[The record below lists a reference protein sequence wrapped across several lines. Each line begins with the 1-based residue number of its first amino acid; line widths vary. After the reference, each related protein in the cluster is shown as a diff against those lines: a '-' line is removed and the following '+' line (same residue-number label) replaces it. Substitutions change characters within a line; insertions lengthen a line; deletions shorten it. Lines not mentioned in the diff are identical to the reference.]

1 MGLQP
6 SLSLRV
12 VDGCRLD
19 EERRRALRPAELA
32 RDRQGR
38 ARRLPRYY
46 YQVPSWD
53 EALATQLTPHFGLW
67 ELLDVDF
74 REDPWARKYPRYVP
88 CAISLL
94 AAQLEVFR
102 MRVGTVV
109 RIAANGAYRS
119 PSHSHSSVASPHMWG
134 VAADI
139 YRIGDELM
147 DSRDRIEKYTRL
159 AREVLPGVWTRPFGE
174 GPGYAFD
181 HVHIDLGFAQVVPH
195 DAADEEEKDR

>member
-19 EERRRALRPAELA
+19 EERRRALRPAELV

-74 REDPWARKYPRYVP
+74 REERSMTV
-88 CAISLL
+88 SLRDL
-94 AAQLEVFR
+94 PSRPTIVVLE
-102 MRVGTVV
+102 
-109 RIAANGAYRS
+109 
-119 PSHSHSSVASPHMWG
+119 G
-134 VAADI
+134 V
-139 YRIGDELM
+139 
-147 DSRDRIEKYTRL
+147 
-159 AREVLPGVWTRPFGE
+159 
-174 GPGYAFD
+174 
-181 HVHIDLGFAQVVPH
+181 
-195 DAADEEEKDR
+195 